1 MHFWIVQTG
10 EPVFTDGPNVR
21 PMRAMN
27 LASMAI
33 EKGHQV
39 TLITSNFDHF
49 SKRKRFAADKY
60 FEVSENLAI
69 QFVDSPG
76 YKRNISPQRF
86 YDHFVMGKRMAEI
99 ASKLQA
105 PDAVLLGY
113 PPIETSWFMARL
125 CKDRG
130 ISYILDVKDA
140 WPSNIVAIF
149 PQVAQK
155 MVKLILTPYFK
166 MFSFAAVNAAKVC
179 SISSEFLNWSQFASK
194 RGKQGRDF
202 VAYLSSKEMI
212 NSEDD
217 LVAARNWFNSNV
229 ILKKEIPTVYFVGS
243 LSRSFDFDQVL
254 TAAGTGKFNLIIAG
268 DGEQMPKLKE
278 RTKSQ
283 DNVHLVGW
291 VDSAQ
296 SEVIASNS
304 DFALAPMKPLLD
316 FEMSIPN
323 KYFDYLRRG
332 TPIISSLNGPSRNLL
347 ESEHIGF
354 FFQSAEEILEIVERQ
369 FADPVALNETSKRCI
384 EVFYHKFSYEKVY
397 GSLLNEMENLVK

>member
-27 LASMAI
+27 LASMAL

-49 SKRKRFAADKY
+49 SKQKRFTGDKY
-60 FEVSENLAI
+60 SEISENLAI

-76 YKRNISPQRF
+76 YKRNISIQRF
-86 YDHFVMGKRMAEI
+86 YDHYVMGKRMKHI
-99 ASKLQA
+99 AYKLKA
-105 PDAVLLGY
+105 PDAVFIGY

-125 CKDRG
+125 CKDLG

-140 WPSNIVAIF
+140 WPSNIVEIF
-149 PQVAQK
+149 PRIAQPIIRIF
-155 MVKLILTPYFK
+155 LATYFK
-166 MFSFAAVNAAKVC
+166 MFTFAAVNAAKVS
-179 SISSEFLNWSQFASK
+179 SISSEFLNWSQSVSK
-194 RGKQGRDF
+194 RGTKDKDF
-202 VAYLSSKEMI
+202 VAYLSSKEVV

-217 LVAARNWFNSNV
+217 LVVARNWFNSKVALN
-229 ILKKEIPTVYFVGS
+229 KEIPTIYFIGS
-243 LSRSFDFDQVL
+243 LARSFDFDHVL
-254 TAAGTGKFNLIIAG
+254 AAARSGKFNLIIAG
-268 DGEQMPKLKE
+268 DGEQLPKLKE
-278 RTKSQ
+278 RTESQ
-283 DNVHLVGW
+283 ANVHLVGW

-296 SEVIASNS
+296 AEVIASNS
-304 DFALAPMKPLLD
+304 DFALAPMKPLPD

-332 TPIISSLNGPSRNLL
+332 TPVISSLNGPSRNLL

-397 GSLLNEMENLVK
+397 GNLLNEIEKLIK